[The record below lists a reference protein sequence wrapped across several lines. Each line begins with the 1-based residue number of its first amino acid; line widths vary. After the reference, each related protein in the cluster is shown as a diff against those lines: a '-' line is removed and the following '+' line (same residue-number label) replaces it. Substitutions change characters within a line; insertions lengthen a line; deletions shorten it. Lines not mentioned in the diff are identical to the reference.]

1 MQMTADQRRAA
12 LKAHFGFDDFQP
24 GQEAVIVDVL
34 EGRPTVAVMPT
45 GAGKSLCYQLPA
57 LLLDGVTIIVSPLIA
72 LMKDQVDAL
81 QARGIRATYV
91 NSSQSPSEQRA
102 TLDDIAN
109 GLVKLVY
116 VAPERFR
123 HNAFLRALDATTIA
137 LFAVDEAHCISR
149 WGHDF
154 RPDYTRLG
162 SVIKRLCPPRILAC
176 TATATPEVRA
186 DMLDVLGL
194 VDPEVHIAGF
204 LRDNLY
210 LEARTVANEKDRERR
225 LIAFLK
231 DERVG
236 DGAIIVYASTRKRV
250 DRYAVACWRALGNGA
265 VVAYHGGMS
274 DTDRNAS
281 QEAFMTGGARIAV
294 ATNAFGMGVDRSDVR
309 AVVHID
315 LPRTVEGYYQ
325 QVGRA
330 GRDGLPSHCLMLFSA
345 SDSRVHEF
353 LIDKS
358 HPTPGAMAAV
368 WRLLTT
374 LGPEQS
380 VPLHDLEYRFKGTAH
395 QGMEEAALRQLG
407 RVDAV
412 WFDGD
417 GYRMTAGA
425 PADPSQL
432 GIDAETI
439 TRHRDHEIGKLRQ
452 MQTLMHTPDCR
463 HAFILE
469 YFGEQRAFDCPGCDR
484 CANEDSI
491 GGIPGLEMGDPTEEE
506 SLVIR
511 KALAGVARA
520 EGRYGLKKVAGML
533 AGSTAKSVLDSGL
546 PSLTTYGVLKSIG
559 VDACTELLQICLD
572 QGLCRTAGSRYPLL
586 EISDAGWEVMQNRR
600 AATFRPPR
608 HVLAGA
614 TAMKRAKRLRT
625 GGPASRSSKGSPAA
639 LPDADPAAIEA
650 LRDLRTRLAKDGKV
664 PPYVVLHDRAL
675 HELAGR
681 RPQTEAEFVAIKGLG
696 PAKWAKY
703 GALIVQTLAAL
714 DD

>member
-1 MQMTADQRRAA
+1 MQLTPEQRRAA
-12 LKAHFGFDDFQP
+12 LKTHFGFDDFQP
-24 GQEAVIVDVL
+24 GQDAVIADVL

-81 QARGIRATYV
+81 QARGITATYV
-91 NSSQSPSEQRA
+91 NSSQSPGEQRA
-102 TLDDIAN
+102 VLDAIAN

-162 SVIKRLCPPRILAC
+162 DVIKRLCPPRILAC

-194 VDPEVHIAGF
+194 VDPQVHIAGF
-204 LRDNLY
+204 LRSNLY
-210 LEARTVANEKDRERR
+210 LEARMVANEKDRERR

-250 DRYAVACWRALGNGA
+250 DKYAVACWRALGNGA

-274 DTDRNAS
+274 DRDRNAS

-330 GRDGLPSHCLMLFSA
+330 GRDGLPSRCLMLFNNV
-345 SDSRVHEF
+345 DTRVHEF

-368 WRLLTT
+368 WQLMTAF
-374 LGPEQS
+374 GPEQS

-412 WFDGD
+412 WFDGE

-425 PADPSQL
+425 PTDVTQL

-439 TRHRDHEIGKLRQ
+439 GRHREHEVSKLRR
-452 MQTLMHTPDCR
+452 MQALMHTPDCR
-463 HAFILE
+463 HAFILD
-469 YFGEQRAFDCPGCDR
+469 YFGEQRVFDCPGCDR
-484 CANEDSI
+484 CANEESI
-491 GGIPGLEMGDPTEEE
+491 GGIPGLQMGAPTEEE

-533 AGSTAKSVLDSGL
+533 AGSTAKSVRDSGL
-546 PSLTTYGVLKSIG
+546 PNLSTYGVLKSLG
-559 VDACTELLQICLD
+559 TDACAELLQICLD
-572 QGLCRTAGSRYPLL
+572 QGLCRTTGSRYPLL
-586 EISDAGWEVMQNRR
+586 EISDAGWEVMQDRR
-600 AATFRPPR
+600 AASFRPPG
-608 HVLAGA
+608 HVMAGS
-614 TAMKRAKRLRT
+614 TAMKRVKRMRS
-625 GGPASRSSKGSPAA
+625 GGSASAPKPAA
-639 LPDADPAAIEA
+639 HLPDADPTAVDA
-650 LRDLRTRLAKDGKV
+650 LRDLRTRLASDGKV
-664 PPYVVLHDRAL
+664 PPYVVLHDSAL
-675 HELAGR
+675 FALAAR

-696 PAKWAKY
+696 PAKWSKY
-703 GALIVQTLAAL
+703 GAEIVQALAAL
-714 DD
+714 ED